1 MPSYTV
7 LVATLCL
14 AAVAADLVIAV
25 AGRKLLATAAPWP
38 SAPAELRQ
46 VCQRAPEPG
55 LLPLRKVRRS
65 AELAD

>member
-38 SAPAELRQ
+38 MELRALAAADAYDP
-46 VCQRAPEPG
+46 RA
-55 LLPLRKVRRS
+55 
-65 AELAD
+65 